1 MIAGSPRSSADTPR
15 VITVAILAMGGE
27 GGGVLADWLV
37 DLAEHAG
44 YYAQTTSVPGVAQRT
59 GATIYYLEIFPEAA
73 ARAAH
78 KEPVLAL
85 MPVPGEL
92 DVVIASELME
102 AGRAVQRGLV
112 TPDRTTMIASTNR
125 VYSMTE
131 RTALG
136 DGRADSETLIAAG
149 RSAARRFVSADFAQ
163 IAEDTGSVISA
174 PLLGA
179 VARAEVLP
187 FSRTQF
193 EDAIRRGGVG
203 VEASLT
209 AFAAGFAAAGAP
221 QDLPSGPPVQLT
233 RAPQATAHASGGP
246 RVVALLG
253 QVQATFP
260 AACHAILQTAVV
272 RLTDYQDERYGAEY
286 LSRLDAIRDLDVKFG
301 PGSFPLLCE
310 AGRQL
315 ALWMSYEDAI
325 RVADLKIRRNRFDR
339 VQRESRAGSKQ
350 LMQIN
355 EFLHPRLQEIADIL
369 PAGLGRWLL
378 ATGWV
383 RAPVERVT
391 RKGRI
396 VRTTT
401 LLGFLQLYLLAGL
414 RPLRRRSLRFLDE
427 QRRIGDW
434 LARLAEV
441 TREDYALALEIA
453 ECPGLLKGYGD
464 THLRGRKHFDTL
476 VDSLPAI
483 RRSSNPA
490 ARLRALREAALADDS
505 GSALATALAAAATAA
520 PSSRTVAQVS
530 P

>member
-253 QVQATFP
+253 QDRKS
-260 AACHAILQTAVV
+260 VV
-272 RLTDYQDERYGAEY
+272 
-286 LSRLDAIRDLDVKFG
+286 
-301 PGSFPLLCE
+301 
-310 AGRQL
+310 
-315 ALWMSYEDAI
+315 
-325 RVADLKIRRNRFDR
+325 
-339 VQRESRAGSKQ
+339 
-350 LMQIN
+350 
-355 EFLHPRLQEIADIL
+355 
-369 PAGLGRWLL
+369 
-378 ATGWV
+378 
-383 RAPVERVT
+383 
-391 RKGRI
+391 
-396 VRTTT
+396 
-401 LLGFLQLYLLAGL
+401 
-414 RPLRRRSLRFLDE
+414 
-427 QRRIGDW
+427 
-434 LARLAEV
+434 
-441 TREDYALALEIA
+441 
-453 ECPGLLKGYGD
+453 
-464 THLRGRKHFDTL
+464 
-476 VDSLPAI
+476 
-483 RRSSNPA
+483 
-490 ARLRALREAALADDS
+490 
-505 GSALATALAAAATAA
+505 
-520 PSSRTVAQVS
+520 
-530 P
+530 